1 MKIINFFGGAG
12 SGKSAQAAGL
22 FWKMKE
28 QGYSVEL
35 INEFPK
41 QIVWEKHFSLLSDQ
55 LYIFANQ
62 NRQVLRLE
70 GQVDYCITD
79 SPTLLSIAYKDAYSA
94 SPYTDAL
101 DQLVLE
107 SYERN
112 ENINF
117 YMERPQSYDTTGR
130 AQNEEESI
138 RIDKKIRCILH
149 TENIKYKSLN
159 FLTQVNILDDML
171 EYVKHESRF
180 S

>member
-1 MKIINFFGGAG
+1 MKVINFFGGAG

-22 FWKMKE
+22 FWRMKSE
-28 QGYSVEL
+28 GYSVEL

-41 QIVWEKHFSLLSDQ
+41 QLVWEKHFELLSDQ

-62 NRQVLRLE
+62 NRQVFRLE

-79 SPTLLSIAYKDAYSA
+79 SPTLLSIIYKDAYSA

-107 SYERN
+107 SFERYST
-112 ENINF
+112 INF
-117 YMERPQSYDTTGR
+117 YMERTDYYDQTGR
-130 AQNEEESI
+130 AQDLKEST
-138 RIDKKIRCILH
+138 RIDRQILKILF
-149 TENIKYKSLN
+149 ENNIKFRSINYMK
-159 FLTQVNILDDML
+159 QVDILEDMM
-171 EYVKHESRF
+171 EYVKNESRF

>member
-1 MKIINFFGGAG
+1 MKVINFFGGAG

-22 FWKMKE
+22 FWKMKTL
-28 QGYSVEL
+28 GYSVEL

-41 QIVWEKHFSLLSDQ
+41 QIVWEKHFELLSDQ

-62 NRQVLRLE
+62 NRQVFRLE

-79 SPTLLSIAYKDAYSA
+79 SPTLLSIVYKDAYSA

-107 SYERN
+107 SYERYSS
-112 ENINF
+112 INF
-117 YMERPQSYDTTGR
+117 FMERSNHYEQTGR
-130 AQNEEESI
+130 AQDLQESA
-138 RIDKKIRCILH
+138 RIDRQILKILF
-149 TENIKYKSLN
+149 ENNVKFRTINYEKQLD
-159 FLTQVNILDDML
+159 ILDYML